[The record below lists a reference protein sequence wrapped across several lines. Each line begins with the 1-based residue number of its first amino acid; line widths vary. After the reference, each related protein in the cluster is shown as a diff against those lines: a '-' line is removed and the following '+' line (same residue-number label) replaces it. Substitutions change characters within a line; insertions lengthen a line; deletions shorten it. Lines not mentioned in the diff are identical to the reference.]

1 MASIKSGKAAWTTR
15 TFSSSEERFALI
27 LDDLKEALT
36 LLETLQDSLAQLL
49 PGQDD
54 GENDDSSFEDEDT
67 AFASH
72 AESEFDLNSEADN
85 SESDLQEASEEDQ
98 SAR

>member
-1 MASIKSGKAAWTTR
+1 M
-15 TFSSSEERFALI
+15 FALI

-54 GENDDSSFEDEDT
+54 GENDDSFGRRRHSVCVT
-67 AFASH
+67 C
-72 AESEFDLNSEADN
+72 
-85 SESDLQEASEEDQ
+85 
-98 SAR
+98 RK